1 MMIDL
6 KGRVAVVTGG
16 GRGIGREIA
25 LLLASRG
32 ADVAFCDMNDAALAE
47 TAAEIEKAG
56 VKALGYKANVT
67 LAAEVEAFAEA
78 VMAKYGR
85 VDILVNNAGITRDGL
100 MIRMEEADW
109 DAVLAVNLK
118 GAFLVSK
125 AFLRPMMKARYGRI
139 VNISSIVGQQG
150 NAGQANYSA
159 SKAGLLG
166 LTKTIALEFAGRN
179 ITCNAVAPGFINT
192 DMTKKLPEN
201 VIQDLLRKIP
211 LGHMGEASDVAE
223 LTAFLA
229 SDAARY
235 ITGQVVCV
243 DGGMVL

>member
-1 MMIDL
+1 MMTDL

-16 GRGIGREIA
+16 GRGIGRSIGLA
-25 LLLASRG
+25 LASRG
-32 ADVAFCDMNDAALAE
+32 ADVAFCDMDEAQSAE
-47 TAAEIEKAG
+47 TVSELEKLG
-56 VKALGYKANVT
+56 VKAMAFRANVT
-67 LAAEVEAFAEA
+67 VASEVESFAAA
-78 VMAKYGR
+78 VMERFGK

-100 MIRMEEADW
+100 MIRMEESDW

-125 AFLRPMMKARYGRI
+125 AFVRPMMKARYGRI

-159 SKAGLLG
+159 SKAGLIG
-166 LTKTIALEFAGRN
+166 LTRTIALEFAGRN

-192 DMTKKLPEN
+192 DMTKKLSEP

-211 LGHMGEASDVAE
+211 LGHMGETSDVAE

-229 SDAARY
+229 SDGARY
-235 ITGQVVCV
+235 ITGQVICV